1 MHGRVILVGG
11 GARSGKSRF
20 ALEYAQK
27 LGERR
32 LFVAT
37 AQAFDAEMRERIRRH
52 RDERGSDF
60 ATIEEPLELARL
72 LGQVHDVDVVVV
84 DCLTLWLSNL
94 LMREDSVEHIDNQV
108 AAVVTALKARRQH
121 VVLVSN
127 EVGLGIVPES
137 AMGRIFRDIA
147 GRTHQRL
154 AAEADEIYFA
164 AMGLVVRLVPEPVKA
179 FRPGHVPQRTPLD
192 IFTLDIPSEPDPR

>member
-1 MHGRVILVGG
+1 MPGRVILVGG

-20 ALEYAQK
+20 ALEYARK

-37 AQAFDAEMRERIRRH
+37 AEALDAEMRERIRRH
-52 RDERGSDF
+52 QDERGADF
-60 ATIEEPLELARL
+60 ATSEEPLELVRL
-72 LGQVHDVDVVVV
+72 LGQVQNVDVVVV

-94 LMREDSVEHIDNQV
+94 LMRDNSVERIEDQV
-108 AAVVTALKARRQH
+108 AALVTALKARRQH

-127 EVGLGIVPES
+127 EVGLGLVPES
-137 AMGRIFRDIA
+137 AVGRIFRDIV

-179 FRPGHVPQRTPLD
+179 FRPGDYP
-192 IFTLDIPSEPDPR
+192 

>member
-1 MHGRVILVGG
+1 MPGRVILVGG

-20 ALEYAQK
+20 ALEYARK
-27 LGERR
+27 LGPRR

-37 AQAFDAEMRERIRRH
+37 AQAFDAEMRERIQRH
-52 RDERGSDF
+52 QDERGADF
-60 ATIEEPLELARL
+60 TTVEEPLKLAQL
-72 LGQVHDVDVVVV
+72 LGQLQDAQDVDVVVV

-94 LMREDSVEHIDNQV
+94 VMQETSVERIENHV
-108 AAVVTALKARRQH
+108 AEMVTTLKTRRQH

-137 AMGRIFRDIA
+137 ALGRIFRDVA

-154 AAEADEIYFA
+154 AAEADEVYFA
-164 AMGLVVRLVPEPVKA
+164 AMGLVLRLVPEPVRA
-179 FRPGHVPQRTPLD
+179 FRPGDYP
-192 IFTLDIPSEPDPR
+192 